1 MLMIKTQQKKLDQN
15 IKSFCFFIT
24 GKSVKS
30 WKRRWFVL
38 SANGYLYYYE
48 NSTCKNEK
56 GKIDLIEAK
65 TVAPYLEVPSANK
78 IPVGFSAR
86 NSFAIV
92 TKDRTYTCV
101 CENDGDS
108 T

>member
-1 MLMIKTQQKKLDQN
+1 MLK
-15 IKSFCFFIT
+15 
-24 GKSVKS
+24 
-30 WKRRWFVL
+30 
-38 SANGYLYYYE
+38 ANGYLYYYE

-65 TVAPYLEVPSANK
+65 TVAPWQEVPSADK
-78 IPVGFSAR
+78 IPTGYSAT

-92 TKDRTYTCV
+92 TKERTYTCA